1 MWITS
6 EYEWMGE
13 FLDENGN
20 AVCVKNTCITNVNQ
34 ARVACLNAP
43 SGYGIGMIQWSFSSR
58 KKNLFE
64 CYQEH
69 AENGILT
76 SEQLMAAEIEYMY
89 VELADIGEVH
99 DFKHIIPMSE
109 NYASTNNI
117 NDSVTYATS
126 ILFRDYLRPE
136 SFTDVT
142 ESEYTVVEEKWKEAQ
157 EAKQEKEI
165 PSIIRRIIASKVA
178 YEEFMR

>member
-1 MWITS
+1 
-6 EYEWMGE
+6 
-13 FLDENGN
+13 
-20 AVCVKNTCITNVNQ
+20 
-34 ARVACLNAP
+34 
-43 SGYGIGMIQWSFSSR
+43 
-58 KKNLFE
+58 
-64 CYQEH
+64 
-69 AENGILT
+69 
-76 SEQLMAAEIEYMY
+76 MY